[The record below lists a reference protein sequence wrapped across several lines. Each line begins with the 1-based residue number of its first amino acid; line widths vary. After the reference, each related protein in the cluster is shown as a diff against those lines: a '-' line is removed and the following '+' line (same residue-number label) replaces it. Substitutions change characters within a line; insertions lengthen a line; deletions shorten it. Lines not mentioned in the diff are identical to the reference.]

1 MDVRSGWRADGRIA
15 DAPCARSESGRPP
28 PIDDTAKVRSARS
41 AGGDLKGLREPGFA
55 GEDRVVKISTDFV
68 PALEYTDAF
77 AESLRSKLTA
87 SPFS

>member
-15 DAPCARSESGRPP
+15 DAPCARFESGRPP
-28 PIDDTAKVRSARS
+28 AIDDTAKERRVRP

-55 GEDRVVKISTDFV
+55 GEDRAAKISTDFV

-77 AESLRSKLTA
+77 AESLRSKLPA
-87 SPFS
+87 SPFP